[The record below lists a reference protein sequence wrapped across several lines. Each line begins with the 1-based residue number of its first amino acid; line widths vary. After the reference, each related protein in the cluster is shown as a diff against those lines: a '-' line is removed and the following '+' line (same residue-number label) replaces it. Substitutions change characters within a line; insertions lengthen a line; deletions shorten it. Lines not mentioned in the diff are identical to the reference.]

1 MLRRGRE
8 ESKEIDAK
16 KHPVGTNYGIV
27 LTILSCLGGR
37 PYRALSLLPHL
48 TQGLVALTGLRT
60 LGFEGVAPLGL
71 APPPIPYQERS

>member
-1 MLRRGRE
+1 MLRGGRE

-16 KHPVGTNYGIV
+16 KHPVGTNYGIA
-27 LTILSCLGGR
+27 LTILSCLRGAPVGLY
-37 PYRALSLLPHL
+37 PYCLHL

-71 APPPIPYQERS
+71 APPLIPYQERS